1 MARISLPIP
10 VLKDRLEVAAMTYA
24 ATEEDLGESDSKTI
38 SALDMLKE
46 TARHLY
52 ENQHPDPVDANGVR
66 QPKSEPVLHY
76 DRHLKTLERAHAKD
90 VVKLLTGAPT
100 TVSPRRN

>member
-52 ENQHPDPVDANGVR
+52 ENQHPDEVDENGVP
-66 QPKSEPVLHY
+66 QPKSEPVLLY
-76 DRHLKTLERAHAKD
+76 DRHLKRLERAHAKD
-90 VVKLLTGAPT
+90 TVRLLSGAPAT
-100 TVSPRRN
+100 HSPRK